1 MDINTL
7 IEFPGILITIGV
19 GLILISIIIII
30 IAYRSET
37 KAVDATSLS
46 IYNNENNIQQP
57 NEENNIMPITNI
69 EETPKEEPEP
79 YNVPTNMGIN
89 DVMNNNANAT
99 KNENITQTEEKEE
112 PVNTIENN
120 EKIEIPLV
128 DANIANIE
136 EPEKEDITEV
146 LPTINAFDLEFNNT
160 EYNKE
165 IKKEEIIK
173 EPIKPKE
180 EPIEKKEEQE
190 EEDIEL
196 L

>member
-1 MDINTL
+1 MDLNTL

-46 IYNNENNIQQP
+46 IYNSENNMQP
-57 NEENNIMPITNI
+57 NEENNITPITSV
-69 EETPKEEPEP
+69 EDRPKEVPEP

-89 DVMNNNANAT
+89 DVMNNNANT
-99 KNENITQTEEKEE
+99 IENENITETKEKEE

-128 DANIANIE
+128 DANIANID

>member
-1 MDINTL
+1 MDLNTL

-19 GLILISIIIII
+19 GLILFSIIIII

-46 IYNNENNIQQP
+46 IYNSENNMQP
-57 NEENNIMPITNI
+57 NEENNITPITSV
-69 EETPKEEPEP
+69 EDHPKEVPEP

-89 DVMNNNANAT
+89 DVMNNNTNT
-99 KNENITQTEEKEE
+99 IENENITETKEKEE

-128 DANIANIE
+128 DENIANID

>member
-1 MDINTL
+1 M
-7 IEFPGILITIGV
+7 
-19 GLILISIIIII
+19 
-30 IAYRSET
+30 
-37 KAVDATSLS
+37 
-46 IYNNENNIQQP
+46 QP

-69 EETPKEEPEP
+69 EETPKEELES
-79 YNVPTNMGIN
+79 YNLPTSMGIN
-89 DVMNNNANAT
+89 DIMNNNANAT

-180 EPIEKKEEQE
+180 EPIEKKEEPE